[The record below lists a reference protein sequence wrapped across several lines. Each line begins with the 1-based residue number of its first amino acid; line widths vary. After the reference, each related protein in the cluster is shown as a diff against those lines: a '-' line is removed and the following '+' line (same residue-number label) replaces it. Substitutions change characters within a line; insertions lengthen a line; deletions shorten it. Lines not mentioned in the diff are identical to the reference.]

1 MLVTRVNS
9 DAEPKPHGGFTL
21 IELLVVIAIIAIL
34 AAMLLPVLA
43 SAKQKA
49 QATQCMNN
57 LRQWGLAFHMYA
69 DDNHDAVPDE
79 GNVAA
84 GNQRWRFTDGHGQLP
99 LRVVQLHSAH
109 HFRSPLV
116 NLYGANGYGKTP
128 PLPESHTIFSCPSA
142 ADPDTSDRLCDS
154 SHRLRRHFLCMVR
167 TGDCASTR
175 PRERAGT
182 PQTKLTTILKT
193 SQTIF
198 LAELDANGKI
208 RQGSLNPYQ
217 ALSNVNGFFAIA
229 RHVEKKSATLPCAM
243 AVRGPR
249 IRTNFGN
256 RRTPPTGCP
265 PMTARPNGK
274 QHGRCIG
281 IRRPPLPINQRPAD

>member
-9 DAEPKPHGGFTL
+9 EAEPKPRGGFTL

-84 GNQRWRFTDGHGQLP
+84 AINDGGSPTATDNYHYAWYNCIPPSISEQ
-99 LRVVQLHSAH
+99 
-109 HFRSPLV
+109 PLV

-142 ADPDTSDRLCDS
+142 ADPDTSIGFATPPTFAKAFFMYGENGRLCINQAA
-154 SHRLRRHFLCMVR
+154 R
-167 TGDCASTR
+167 A
-175 PRERAGT
+175 AGT

-198 LAELDANGKI
+198 LAELDPNGN
-208 RQGSLNPYQ
+208 NPYQ

-229 RHVEKKSATLPCAM
+229 RHDRKKIGNFAMCDGSSRSAHTNEFWEPQNTANGLPTND
-243 AVRGPR
+243 GQTEWQSPR
-249 IRTNFGN
+249 TMYWYPSPT
-256 RRTPPTGCP
+256 TP
-265 PMTARPNGK
+265 N
-274 QHGRCIG
+274 
-281 IRRPPLPINQRPAD
+281 